1 MGWHHRPIFV
11 LIFIPFARIMVLKMS
26 VLPADFNPVPR
37 PMPITVDLY
46 HYMAEKG
53 AFAPDERLELIDG
66 EIFPMSPIG
75 SFHARCVD
83 FLTEFLVK
91 SLDDIYMVRVQN
103 PIISAF
109 DTEPQPDLV
118 IARRTADRYKSQHP
132 TGKDTVIVIEVA
144 DTTASFDR
152 NRKFP
157 KYAQAGIPEAWL
169 IDLKRDVVEI
179 HSDPGTS
186 GYGDVQTFRRG
197 ERAVSKRIDT
207 IDLAVED
214 ILG

>member
-1 MGWHHRPIFV
+1 
-11 LIFIPFARIMVLKMS
+11 MS

-46 HYMAEKG
+46 HYMAEQG

-66 EIFPMSPIG
+66 EIFTMSPVG
-75 SFHARCVD
+75 SLHVRCVN
-83 FLTEFLVK
+83 FLNRTLSRILGDEYLV
-91 SLDDIYMVRVQN
+91 SVQN
-103 PIISAF
+103 PIVSAN
-109 DTEPQPDLV
+109 DTEPQPDLT
-118 IARRTADRYKSQHP
+118 ILRSNSDLFKNQLP
-132 TGKDTVIVIEVA
+132 TGADTVVVIEVA
-144 DTTASFDR
+144 DTSASFDR

-179 HSDPGTS
+179 HTDPGTS

-197 ERAVSKRIDT
+197 ERVASKRIET
-207 IDLAVED
+207 IDLSIDE